1 MGSILTDIEDAIQ
14 TGAEEVKQYMLR
26 EVQRW
31 WRATADRTNTYCS
44 FNWINDKW
52 HIGLDRRMM
61 RLDLWIDKDVSNF
74 DEIVPDFVGFC
85 QACPGYPS
93 NDKQTIDVTVHI
105 NKRAS
110 LQINHTIRRAN
121 RWEFVSFAGKTL
133 NYDNVILN
141 FL

>member
-1 MGSILTDIEDAIQ
+1 MGSILTNIEEAIQ
-14 TGAEEVKQYMLR
+14 TGAEVVQQYMLR
-26 EVQRW
+26 ETQRW
-31 WRATADRTNTYCS
+31 WRATADRTTTYCS
-44 FNWINDKW
+44 FHWINDKW
-52 HIGLDRRMM
+52 YIGLDRGMM

-93 NDKQTIDVTVHI
+93 TDKQFVDVIVHI
-105 NKRAS
+105 NKR
-110 LQINHTIRRAN
+110 TIRRAN
-121 RWEFVSFAGKTL
+121 IWEVVSFVGKTL

>member
-1 MGSILTDIEDAIQ
+1 MESILIDIEESIH
-14 TGAEEVKQYMLR
+14 TGTEVVKQHMLK

-31 WRATADRTNTYCS
+31 WRATADRTNMYCS
-44 FNWINDKW
+44 FNWINNKW
-52 HIGLDRRMM
+52 YIGLDRRMM

-74 DEIVPDFVGFC
+74 DEIIPDFVGFC

-93 NDKQTIDVTVHI
+93 NGKQFVDVIVHV
-105 NKRAS
+105 NKRT
-110 LQINHTIRRAN
+110 LRRAN
-121 RWEFVSFAGKTL
+121 RWEVISFAGKTL